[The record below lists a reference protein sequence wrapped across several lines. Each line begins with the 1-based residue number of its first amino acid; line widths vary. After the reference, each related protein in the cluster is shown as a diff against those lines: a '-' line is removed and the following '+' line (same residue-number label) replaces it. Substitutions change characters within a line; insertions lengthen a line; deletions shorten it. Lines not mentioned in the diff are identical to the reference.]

1 MYIMS
6 EIVRNKIRCWV
17 EKTDDEILR
26 YTREVAKREHI
37 PKSVAIRKLL
47 ALGIEY
53 NRKLKAIQSY
63 KEGKI
68 SLGKAA
74 ETAGVCTSEMMDIL
88 IRFGVK
94 ANVTFED
101 YKRGMKETREVMESQ
116 YS

>member
-1 MYIMS
+1 MS
-6 EIVRNKIRCWV
+6 KVVSIRI
-17 EKTDDEILR
+17 DDEILK
-26 YTREVAKREHI
+26 YAREVAEREHI
-37 PKSVAIRKLL
+37 PKSAAIRKLL

-74 ETAGVCTSEMMDIL
+74 EIAGVCTSEMMDIL

-101 YKRGMKETREVMESQ
+101 YKKGMKETRKAMKSQ